1 MFIFGLLVRATA
13 LVIAGY
19 FVWFAASRS
28 DEKMKQI
35 GKYLAMWTF
44 VVAIL
49 YVFGSLAMPYMRG
62 NGPMGRGHFGP
73 VAMRM
78 HRGMMGPGMGMNRG
92 FGMHRFMHRDGNP
105 STEQNPANPQ
115 AAPATQPATP
125 TPAPSK

>member
-1 MFIFGLLVRATA
+1 MFIFMLLVRATA
-13 LVIAGY
+13 LAIAGY

-28 DEKMKQI
+28 DEKMKQV

-49 YVFGSLAMPYMRG
+49 YVLGSLAMPFMRG
-62 NGPMGRGHFGP
+62 PGGMGRGHFGP

-78 HRGMMGPGMGMNRG
+78 HRGMMGPGPGMMERGYGMG
-92 FGMHRFMHRDGNP
+92 RFMRRDGNP

-115 AAPATQPATP
+115 PTQPATP
-125 TPAPSK
+125 TPAPSKG